1 MVDQSQIQVTAEQFE
16 TFLSEHPDGMY
27 ELIHG
32 EIVEKM
38 VTEEHGLIAANIV
51 IEIGN
56 YLKRNRIGRVVV
68 ETRYRPAG
76 DALNDRLPDVSFRR
90 TDSDP
95 VRRGPVTGM
104 PDLAVEI
111 KSPDDS
117 NRQMRETAAYYLAN
131 GCKMVWVVYPEQRM
145 VEVYQPDADIQILLE
160 KDTVDGG
167 EVLPGFQMP
176 VAEMFS

>member
-1 MVDQSQIQVTAEQFE
+1 MVDQQIQVTAAQFE

-38 VTEEHGLIAANIV
+38 VTEEHGLIAANITAF
-51 IEIGN
+51 IHNFLRE
-56 YLKRNRIGRVVV
+56 NRIGRVVV
-68 ETRYRPAG
+68 ETRYRPEG
-76 DALNDRLPDVSFRR
+76 DDLNDRLPDVSFRR
-90 TDSDP
+90 TDDDP

-117 NRQMRETAAYYLAN
+117 NRQMRDTAAYYLAN
-131 GCKMVWVVYPEQRM
+131 GCGMVWVVYPEQRM
-145 VEVYQPDADIQILLE
+145 VEVYQPEADIQILLE

-167 EVLPGFQMP
+167 DVLPGFQMP
-176 VAEMFS
+176 VAEIFA